1 MNKNNTLLSLD
12 ILKSPL
18 ITDKTSQ
25 LLETNEYVFLV
36 DKKATKPIIKK
47 ALQQLFQVNIL
58 SIRTSMQPVKKRRVG
73 TKSGARR
80 TYKKAFIKLIDGESI
95 SLFPES

>member
-47 ALQQLFQVNIL
+47 SSATIISGQYFINTNEYA
-58 SIRTSMQPVKKRRVG
+58 TSKKTQGWYKVRG
-73 TKSGARR
+73 TS
-80 TYKKAFIKLIDGESI
+80 YL
-95 SLFPES
+95 